1 MIIAGGMR
9 EKLVVYPI
17 AQGSKPGTTLTNWSV
32 NVQLGDKNTPL
43 PRREDWSRLGRRDE
57 LMPHVRR
64 FSIPYLDVKGL
75 IEGTPEFWEY
85 PMCDRDPLPCWV
97 EGRVALLGDAAHP
110 MYPVGS
116 NGAGQ
121 AILDADM
128 LAECLTA
135 EKDIA
140 AAFAKYQSVRLPL
153 TAEVVRLNRSG
164 GPENVIDVI
173 ENLAP
178 DGFNKVT
185 DVISREELAKI
196 VNGYAAVAGFSQNQ
210 VNSGRGGQAKRQ
222 AQLSGLRDGAING

>member
-1 MIIAGGMR
+1 M
-9 EKLVVYPI
+9 
-17 AQGSKPGTTLTNWSV
+17 NWSV
-32 NVQLGDKNTPL
+32 NVQLGDKDSPL

-64 FSIPYLDVKGL
+64 FSIPYLDVEAL

-85 PMCDRDPLPCWV
+85 PMCDRDPLPLWT

-128 LAECLTA
+128 LADCLTS

-140 AAFAKYQSVRLPL
+140 SAFAKYQSVRLPL
-153 TAEVVRLNRSG
+153 TAEVVRLNRMG
-164 GPENVIDVI
+164 GPENVIDVV
-173 ENLAP
+173 EQLAP
-178 DGFNKVT
+178 DGFKKVT
-185 DVISREELAKI
+185 DVMSQEELGKI
-196 VNGYAAVAGFSQNQ
+196 VHGYAAIAGFSQHQ
-210 VNSGRGGQAKRQ
+210 VNSGRGGQMHRH
-222 AQLSGLRDGAING
+222 AQPN